1 MGELPGLAAKVR
13 LTEAGKQVPIGNGG
27 VGPNYWWNQ
36 TLSEASV
43 YFDVAPGTPSKSV
56 RWTVTPTTVRLALL
70 GHSEPLLEG
79 ELGGKVA
86 PGDSLWEIE
95 DGKTLVITFEK
106 AIQTWWRSVVVG
118 HPEIDATLVDS
129 TRRVEDYDDET
140 QATIRKIMH
149 EQRTKRP

>member
-36 TLSEASV
+36 SLSEASV

-95 DGKTLVITFEK
+95 VRDWVEPTKGVWVWVVWLVLSSLLLLGLLRV
-106 AIQTWWRSVVVG
+106 QRSG
-118 HPEIDATLVDS
+118 
-129 TRRVEDYDDET
+129 
-140 QATIRKIMH
+140 
-149 EQRTKRP
+149 